1 MRMPPSFA
9 DRNVCV
15 VGLGYVGLTLAV
27 AMADSGFKVEGVE
40 VRQDVLDKLNKME
53 PHFHEPRLKDKL
65 ARAMKKGALRAS
77 AAMPTSSSNSV
88 YIITVGT
95 PLGKDGK
102 VQLGFIER
110 ATQQVASVLKDGDLV
125 ILRSTVKVGTAR
137 NVVSPILRATGR
149 TFEIAVCPERTL
161 EGQALL
167 ELHVL
172 PQIIGADDPE
182 TALRCAQLFGIMTP
196 TTVNVASLETAE
208 IVKLVDNTYRDV
220 SFAFANEIAG
230 LCSHVGVSAAE
241 VISAGKLG
249 YPRTSVALP
258 GPVGGPCLEK
268 DPHILAQSAAEHGV
282 DMRITKAARAVNEAQ
297 PAMSVDFISAQVAEM
312 KSFSSKPRI
321 ALLGLA
327 FKGVPPTDDLRGTMA
342 LPILKAL
349 QARFPNSRIVGFDAV
364 ADPVEAARFFNIP
377 IVTSLD
383 EALEQSDLVVIANNH
398 PEFKNM
404 DLGAAAQLM
413 RRPSVIYD
421 FWNLFDDV
429 GDQLPLGITYLAL
442 GAETL
447 RQPRIEHVAERKSYL
462 VTGGTGFIGSA
473 LVRRL
478 VEAGH
483 KVRVVDNDLRGHAAR
498 LKDIADRFELVTCDV
513 RDQAAVTESAKGCD
527 SILHLAA
534 LNGTENFYT
543 RPGLVLEVGVKGMF
557 SVLEAA
563 RANRISE
570 LVLVSSS
577 EAYQTPPV
585 VPTAEDVPL
594 MIPDPWN
601 PRYSYGGSKIISEIM
616 LGCCDQSI
624 IKRAM
629 IIRPHNVYGPDM
641 GFEHV
646 LPQFVMRAAES
657 IAAQKDGPVKFRIQG
672 DGSQTRSF
680 VHIDDFI
687 DGFMLVLAKGQ
698 NRQVYH
704 IGTEDEVSIA
714 ELAKAVLR
722 NFGRA
727 CEIESDQLPA
737 GGTPRRCPS
746 VAKLRALGYAPR
758 VSLRDGI
765 ADLAGW
771 YLSHRD
777 MWPRAAGTQAA

>member
-1 MRMPPSFA
+1 MRMPPSFN
-9 DRNVCV
+9 DRHVCV

-27 AMADSGFKVEGVE
+27 AMADSGFLVEGVE
-40 VRQDVLDKLNKME
+40 IRPDVLAKLKEME
-53 PHFHEPRLKDKL
+53 PHFSEPRLKDKL
-65 ARAMKKGALRAS
+65 ARAMKKGALKVS
-77 AAMPTSSSNSV
+77 AEMTAGGKSTV
-88 YIITVGT
+88 FIITVGT
-95 PLGKDGK
+95 PLAGDGK

-110 ATQQVASVLKDGDLV
+110 AAQQVASVLKDGDLV

-137 NVVSPILRATGR
+137 KIVTPILAATGK

-167 ELHVL
+167 ELHTL
-172 PQIIGADDPE
+172 PQIIGADDAE

-196 TTVNVASLETAE
+196 TTVNVASLEAAE

-220 SFAFANEIAG
+220 TFAFANEVAG
-230 LCSHVGVSAAE
+230 LCSQVGVSAAE
-241 VISAGKLG
+241 IIGAGKLG
-249 YPRTSVALP
+249 YPRTNVALP

-268 DPHILAQSAAEHGV
+268 DPHILAQSAAEFGV
-282 DMRITKAARAVNEAQ
+282 NMQITKAARAVNEGQ
-297 PAMSVDFISAQVAEM
+297 PALSVQCILSRVNEM
-312 KSFSSKPRI
+312 KTFSSRPRI

-327 FKGVPPTDDLRGTMA
+327 FKGVPATDDLRGTMA

-349 QARFPNSRIVGFDAV
+349 QQRFPNGRVVGY
-364 ADPVEAARFFNIP
+364 DPVACPVDAARFFGIP

-383 EALEQSDLVVIANNH
+383 EAITQADIVVIANNH
-398 PEFKNM
+398 PEFRNM
-404 DLGAAAQLM
+404 DLAATAQLM

-429 GDQLPLGITYLAL
+429 TETMPLGVTYLAL
-442 GAETL
+442 GAEAL
-447 RQPRIEHVAERKSYL
+447 GRSRIEASVEKKTYL

-483 KVRVVDNDLRGHAAR
+483 KVRVLDNDLRGHASR
-498 LKDIADRFELVTCDV
+498 LQDIAGKFELVTADV
-513 RDQAAVTESAKGCD
+513 RDPEAVTKAAKGCN

-543 RPGLVLEVGVKGMF
+543 RPGLVLEVGIKGMF

-563 RANRISE
+563 KANKIPE

-577 EAYQTPPV
+577 EAYQTPPT

-616 LGCCDQSI
+616 LGSCDTSI

-646 LPQFVMRAAES
+646 LPQFVMRAAEC
-657 IAAQKDGPVKFRIQG
+657 IAAEPEGRVKFKIQG
-672 DGSQTRSF
+672 DGTQTRAF
-680 VHIDDFI
+680 IHIDDFI
-687 DGFMLVLAKGQ
+687 DGFMITLDKGE
-698 NRQVYH
+698 NRQAYH
-704 IGTEDEVSIA
+704 IGTESEVSIA
-714 ELAKAVLR
+714 ELAREVFAY
-722 NFGRA
+722 FGRE
-727 CEIESDQLPA
+727 CEIVSDELPA
-737 GGTPRRCPS
+737 GGTARRCPS
-746 VAKLRALGYAPR
+746 IGKLSSLGFRPR
-758 VSLRDGI
+758 IDLEAGI
-765 ADLAGW
+765 ADLAQW
-771 YLSHRD
+771 YVGHRTS
-777 MWPRAAGTQAA
+777 WPVNSGVRAA